1 MAFENLGKE
10 NYFARITDKVDV
22 CVNTITGFSTQV
34 RTSQIPSTCIFIKL
48 FLDTLSEHAE

>member
-1 MAFENLGKE
+1 MTFENLGKE
-10 NYFARITDKVDV
+10 NHFARITDKVDV

-34 RTSQIPSTCIFIKL
+34 RTSEIPSTCTFIKL